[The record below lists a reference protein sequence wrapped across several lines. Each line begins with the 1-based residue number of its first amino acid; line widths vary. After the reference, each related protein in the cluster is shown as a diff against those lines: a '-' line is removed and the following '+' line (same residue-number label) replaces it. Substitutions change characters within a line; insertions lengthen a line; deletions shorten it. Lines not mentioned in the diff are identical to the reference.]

1 MMLWRSSRVFS
12 LSLSQCLLSSQNE
25 WFGGDYQ
32 FHNDSQIAIS
42 LNIMFLYLMWL
53 FSLLFWSWISSLCKV
68 IASQVFI
75 LSPTPSNTL
84 TKPWSCLSSLLP
96 MIVSD
101 YIIVMTTADQYFMA
115 LSVVSVKFSSIV
127 SCGVSQWNCDG
138 FDDFSS
144 VMSPGG
150 GKSRRG
156 ARYTWYLAPLF
167 DLPWLWMMYLVIE
180 SVERGQKSPREYP
193 NSRSSSPTLSRP
205 LSCDWIL
212 SLWWM

>member
-1 MMLWRSSRVFS
+1 MRSF
-12 LSLSQCLLSSQNE
+12 
-25 WFGGDYQ
+25 Y
-32 FHNDSQIAIS
+32 
-42 LNIMFLYLMWL
+42 
-53 FSLLFWSWISSLCKV
+53 LLFWSWICSLCKV

-96 MIVSD
+96 MLVND
-101 YIIVMTTADQYFMA
+101 YIILMTTVDQYFMV
-115 LSVVSVKFSSIV
+115 LSVVFVKFSSIV
-127 SCGVSQWNCDG
+127 SCDVSQWNSDG

-144 VMSPGG
+144 VMSPGQ

-156 ARYTWYLAPLF
+156 VRYHVYLTPLF
-167 DLPWLWMMYLVIE
+167 DLPWLWLMYLVIS
-180 SVERGQKSPREYP
+180 SVEGGEIWLPKWP
-193 NSRSSSPTLSRP
+193 NSRSSSPTLSSP